1 MIKVKSVIMIEQLLT
16 ERAMLVDAEL
26 PELLNDVKPPELAAA
41 VAYAIASKGK
51 RIRPALVTLACEAMG
66 GTANEASFAAAS
78 IELIHSSSLVL
89 DDVIDKSEKRRGRF
103 TIHKLWGVDM
113 ALLTVQILAALSLK
127 IAAKDPRLIHAIA
140 DSLYYMGE
148 GEAMELVDF
157 ARDKKSYLELAF
169 RKTGSL
175 FGSAAE
181 VGSLVGGGKKEQIE
195 NITKFGSHI
204 GIAFQIR
211 DDILDCI
218 SKEEDLGKPVKKD
231 LFMGRP
237 SIVVL
242 DALNSGISLERMMKC
257 NNGELMHLVADSID
271 YADEVAREELE
282 TAKGYIELLDDSFA
296 KRRLIELGEYIIN
309 RSR

>member
-1 MIKVKSVIMIEQLLT
+1 MDIEQLLAQ
-16 ERAMLVDAEL
+16 RAELVDAEM
-26 PELLNDVKPPELAAA
+26 PNLLVDIKPPELAAA

-51 RIRPALVTLACEAMG
+51 RIRPALVTLACEAVG
-66 GTANEASFAAAS
+66 GKAEDARFAAAS

-89 DDVIDKSEKRRGRF
+89 DDVIDKSEKRRGRC
-103 TIHKLWGVDM
+103 TIHTLWGNDM

-127 IAAKDPRLIHAIA
+127 IAARDPRLIHAIA
-140 DSLYYMGE
+140 DSLFYMGE

-157 ARDKKSYLELAF
+157 AKDTNGYLELAF

-181 VGSLVGGGKKEQIE
+181 VGAVVGGGDETQVK
-195 NITKFGSHI
+195 NLTGFGNHV

-218 SKEEDLGKPVKKD
+218 SSEEDIGKPVKKD

-237 SIVVL
+237 SIVLL
-242 DALNSGISLERMMKC
+242 DAINSGISIERMMKC

-271 YADEVAREELE
+271 YAQEVAGKEFKLAKGHIDDLDESPARRKLEELG
-282 TAKGYIELLDDSFA
+282 A
-296 KRRLIELGEYIIN
+296 YIIN
-309 RSR
+309 RSK

>member
-1 MIKVKSVIMIEQLLT
+1 MEIEQLLVQ
-16 ERAMLVDAEL
+16 RASLVDTEMAN
-26 PELLNDVKPPELAAA
+26 LLVDIKPPELAGA

-51 RIRPALVTLACEAMG
+51 RIRPALVTLSSEAVG
-66 GTANEASFAAAS
+66 GTVEEACFAAAS

-89 DDVIDKSEKRRGRF
+89 DDVIDKSEKRRGRY
-103 TIHKLWGVDM
+103 TIHTLWGNDM

-127 IAAKDPRLIHAIA
+127 IAARDPRLIHAIA
-140 DSLYYMGE
+140 DSLFYMGE

-175 FGSAAE
+175 FSSAAE
-181 VGSLVGGGKKEQIE
+181 VGAVVGGGDDEQVKNLTE
-195 NITKFGSHI
+195 FGKHM

-211 DDILDCI
+211 DDVLECI

-237 SIVVL
+237 SIVLL
-242 DALNSGISLERMMKC
+242 DAISSGISIERMMKC
-257 NNGELMHLVADSID
+257 NNGELMHLVSDSID
-271 YADEVAREELE
+271 YAQKVAREEIEVANSSIEKLDE
-282 TAKGYIELLDDSFA
+282 TPA
-296 KRRLIELGEYIIN
+296 KRKLEELSNYIIN
-309 RSR
+309 RSK

>member
-1 MIKVKSVIMIEQLLT
+1 MDIEQLLE
-16 ERAMLVDAEL
+16 ERASLVDLEL
-26 PELLNDVKPPELAAA
+26 PDLVLDIKPPELAAA

-51 RIRPALVTLACEAMG
+51 RIRPALVTLACEAVG
-66 GTANEASFAAAS
+66 GAAKDACFAAAS

-89 DDVIDKSEKRRGRF
+89 DDVIDKSEKRRGRS
-103 TIHKLWGVDM
+103 TIHTMWGNDI

-127 IAAKDPRLIHAIA
+127 IAARDPRLIHAIA
-140 DSLYYMGE
+140 DSLFYMGE

-157 ARDKKSYLELAF
+157 AKDKKTYTDLAF

-181 VGSLVGGGKKEQIE
+181 VGSVVGGGDEKQIE
-195 NITKFGSHI
+195 SLRKFGNHI

-218 SKEEDLGKPVKKD
+218 SREEDLGKPVKKD

-237 SIVVL
+237 SIVVI
-242 DALNSGISLERMMKC
+242 DALNNGISLERMMKC
-257 NNGELMHLVADSID
+257 NNGELMHLVAESID
-271 YADEVAREELE
+271 YAKEAAREELE
-282 TAKGYIELLDDSFA
+282 LAKGNIESIDDGFA
-296 KRRLIELGEYIIN
+296 KRKLIELGEYIIN
-309 RSR
+309 RSK

>member
-1 MIKVKSVIMIEQLLT
+1 MEIEQLLA
-16 ERAMLVDAEL
+16 ERARLVDREL
-26 PELLNDVKPPELAAA
+26 PNLLVDIKPQELAAA
-41 VAYAIASKGK
+41 VGYAISSKGK
-51 RIRPALVTLACEAMG
+51 RIRPALVTLACEAVG
-66 GTANEASFAAAS
+66 GTAKDACFAAAS

-103 TIHKLWGVDM
+103 TIHTLWGNDM

-127 IAAKDPRLIHAIA
+127 IASRDPRLIHAIA
-140 DSLYYMGE
+140 DSLFYMGE

-157 ARDKKSYLELAF
+157 AKDKKSYLELAF

-181 VGSLVGGGKKEQIE
+181 VGALVGGGDESQISSLS
-195 NITKFGSHI
+195 KYGHHI

-218 SKEEDLGKPVKKD
+218 AKEEDLGKPVKKD

-237 SIVVL
+237 SIVLL
-242 DALNSGISLERMMKC
+242 DAMNSGISIERMMKC
-257 NNGELMHLVADSID
+257 NNGELMHLVEDSIN
-271 YADEVAREELE
+271 YSQEIAEEEVDV
-282 TAKGYIELLDDSFA
+282 AKGHIEKLDNGVA
-296 KRRLIELGEYIIN
+296 KAKLKELSEYIIS
-309 RSR
+309 RSK

>member
-1 MIKVKSVIMIEQLLT
+1 MEIEQLLAQ
-16 ERAMLVDAEL
+16 RARLVDAEL
-26 PELLNDVKPPELAAA
+26 PNLLVDIKPPELAAA

-51 RIRPALVTLACEAMG
+51 RIRPALVTLACEAVG
-66 GTANEASFAAAS
+66 GTAKEACFAAAS

-89 DDVIDKSEKRRGRF
+89 DDVIDKSEKRRGRY
-103 TIHKLWGVDM
+103 TIHTLWGNDM

-127 IAAKDPRLIHAIA
+127 IAARDPRLIHAIA
-140 DSLYYMGE
+140 DSLFYMGE

-175 FGSAAE
+175 FSSAAE
-181 VGSLVGGGKKEQIE
+181 VGAVVGGGDESQIKSLTE
-195 NITKFGSHI
+195 FGNHI

-211 DDILDCI
+211 DDILDCV

-237 SIVVL
+237 SIVLL
-242 DALNSGISLERMMKC
+242 DAINSGISIERMMKC
-257 NNGELMHLVADSID
+257 NNGELMHLVSDSID
-271 YADEVAREELE
+271 YAQKVAREEFELA
-282 TAKGYIELLDDSFA
+282 TGQIEKLDESIA
-296 KRRLIELGEYIIN
+296 KRKLNELGEYIIS
-309 RSR
+309 RSK

>member
-1 MIKVKSVIMIEQLLT
+1 MVDSELPNL
-16 ERAMLVDAEL
+16 LVDI
-26 PELLNDVKPPELAAA
+26 NPPELGAA
-41 VAYAIASKGK
+41 VAYAISSKGK
-51 RIRPALVTLACEAMG
+51 RIRPALVTLACEAVG
-66 GTANEASFAAAS
+66 GTAEDACFAAAS

-89 DDVIDKSEKRRGRF
+89 DDVIDKSEKRRGRY
-103 TIHKLWGVDM
+103 TIHTLWGNDM

-127 IAAKDPRLIHAIA
+127 IAARDPRLIHAIA
-140 DSLYYMGE
+140 DSLFCMGE

-157 ARDKKSYLELAF
+157 ARDKRSYLELAF

-175 FGSAAE
+175 FSSAAE
-181 VGSLVGGGKKEQIE
+181 VGAVVGGGDEEQIKNLTE
-195 NITKFGSHI
+195 FGNHI

-218 SKEEDLGKPVKKD
+218 SREEDLGKPVKKD

-237 SIVVL
+237 SIVLL

-271 YADEVAREELE
+271 YAQKVAGEEFELAIGHIRNLKDSPAKMNLEEL
-282 TAKGYIELLDDSFA
+282 G
-296 KRRLIELGEYIIN
+296 RYIIS
-309 RSR
+309 RSK